1 MKQGVLV
8 YDQQSDRMDV
18 RFGLEDYY
26 GGLHCGTCMDVKI
39 GSKWKSTWIE
49 YNWGEKEG
57 WYLVDVPVES
67 LVGLTVRMD

>member
-39 GSKWKSTWIE
+39 GSKWKPTRIE

-57 WYLVDVPVES
+57 WYL
-67 LVGLTVRMD
+67 GLKLYLEVSPTCKWKW